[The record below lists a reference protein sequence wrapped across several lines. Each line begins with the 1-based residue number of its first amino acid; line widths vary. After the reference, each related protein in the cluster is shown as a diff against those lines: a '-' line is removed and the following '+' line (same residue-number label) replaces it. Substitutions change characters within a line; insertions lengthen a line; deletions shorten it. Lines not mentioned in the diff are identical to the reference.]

1 MGNPSQD
8 ELYPQSLVLPHFTD
22 SERNALLADVGTI
35 IYNTTDNKLDFCIAK
50 VADASSWSRI
60 TSVTE
65 S

>member
-8 ELYPQSLVLPHFTD
+8 ELYPQSLVLPQFTD
-22 SERNALLADVGTI
+22 AERNALIADVGTI

>member
-8 ELYPQSLVLPHFTD
+8 ELYPQSLVLPQFTTTVRD
-22 SERNALLADVGTI
+22 TLIADVGTL
-35 IYNTTDNKLDFCIAK
+35 IYNSTDDKLDFCIAK
-50 VADASSWSRI
+50 AAAASSWSRI

>member
-8 ELYPQSLVLPHFTD
+8 ELYPKHLVLPHYTD
-22 SERNALLADVGTI
+22 AERNALLADVGTI
-35 IYNTTDNKLDFCIAK
+35 IYNTTDDKIDFCIVKA
-50 VADASSWSRI
+50 AAASSWSRI

>member
-1 MGNPSQD
+1 MGNPTQD
-8 ELYPQSLVLPHFTD
+8 ELYPKHLVLPQYTD
-22 SERNALLADVGTI
+22 SERNALIADVGTI

-50 VADASSWSRI
+50 AAAASSWSRI

>member
-8 ELYPQSLVLPHFTD
+8 ELYPKSLVLPHYTD
-22 SERNALLADVGTI
+22 TTRNLLLADIGTLI
-35 IYNTTDNKLDFCIAK
+35 WNTSDGAINVCIAK
-50 VADASSWSRI
+50 AAAASSWSKV

>member
-8 ELYPQSLVLPHFTD
+8 ELYPLSLVLPHYTD
-22 SERNALLADVGTI
+22 TTRNLLVADIGTVI
-35 IYNTTDNKLDFCIAK
+35 WNTSDGAMNICIAK
-50 VADASSWSRI
+50 AAAATSWTKV